1 MSRLRM
7 GQALVEGNASHI
19 GRVGEFFA
27 VYKLEKY
34 GIECH
39 HVDRSGI
46 DLWCQSLDNS
56 LFTLQVKSANLCHFN
71 KNNER
76 RGISGYSFNL
86 RAEHTADFFMFIALD
101 MERLLVMPAAELEG
115 KNQLRLLPPDFTQ
128 EDELDGVSMLRSFK
142 REDHLQKRCKQVQ

>member
-1 MSRLRM
+1 M
-7 GQALVEGNASHI
+7 GV
-19 GRVGEFFA
+19 
-27 VYKLEKY
+27 
-34 GIECH
+34 
-39 HVDRSGI
+39 
-46 DLWCQSLDNS
+46 
-56 LFTLQVKSANLCHFN
+56 CHFN

-101 MERLLVMPAAELEG
+101 MERLLIMPAAELEG